1 MKRILVTGASGMLG
15 SSLAIEL
22 SRSHNVF
29 ATGNSKMSFPVN
41 YKIFDNSFLIQE
53 KDKIIQDVLMKIIPD
68 SRKDFGSYRGYYTFG
83 VKKEITNDVINE
95 VRKCYAL
102 LTIEKNFIPIV
113 RHQLYKPD
121 GIMAKKIARNTM
133 VGKN

>member
-1 MKRILVTGASGMLG
+1 
-15 SSLAIEL
+15 
-22 SRSHNVF
+22 
-29 ATGNSKMSFPVN
+29 MSDGPWYEFHGPCACEVRKDVLYCMN
-41 YKIFDNSFLIQE
+41 IIKNNKDIYQQE
-53 KDKIIQDVLMKIIPD
+53 KDKIIQDALMKIIPD

-83 VKKEITNDVINE
+83 VKKEITNDVIKE

-113 RHQLYKPD
+113 RHQLYKPG
-121 GIMAKKIARNTM
+121 GIMAKKIARHTM